1 MYTGTAFAMLLFI
14 GKKFL
19 EALKPNTTKG
29 KKGKKIFTTR
39 KEKSMPLGVRLVN
52 E

>member
-1 MYTGTAFAMLLFI
+1 MLLFI

-29 KKGKKIFTTR
+29 KKGKKIPQEK
-39 KEKSMPLGVRLVN
+39 KEKSMPLGVRLGN